1 MILEQAR
8 GIVYN
13 TIDKRTGRELDH
25 REIYDRYIDYLG
37 GLDKV
42 KPYIP
47 YDIEYLVPKYKKDH
61 LLNNT
66 WTGDWSIA
74 AGFFPDGR
82 HNLHPTFNGLW
93 YLYGQHGITQ
103 VSCATG
109 VCILKEAARMLIER
123 GET

>member
-1 MILEQAR
+1 MTLEQAC

-25 REIYDRYIDYLG
+25 REIYVRYIDYLG

-47 YDIEYLVPKYKKDH
+47 FELDYLAPKYREDP

-66 WTGDWSIA
+66 SILIWDNA
-74 AGFFPDGR
+74 AGFRCFRLDAI
-82 HNLHPTFNGLW
+82 PTYGGLW
-93 YLYGQHGITQ
+93 NLYCQHGIDT

-109 VCILKEAARMLIER
+109 VCVLKEAARMLIER